1 MMRYKEKITNYV
13 DYLEDK
19 LNILQK
25 DVQANRVNQ
34 QEIVNRV
41 NDMIKQVEYLSNLI
55 ELEQ

>member
-1 MMRYKEKITNYV
+1 MMRYKDRITNYV

-25 DVQANRVNQ
+25 DVLANRLNQ
-34 QEIVNRV
+34 QEMVKTI
-41 NDMIKQVEYLSNLI
+41 NDMIRQIEYLSNLI

>member
-25 DVQANRVNQ
+25 DVLANRVNQ
-34 QEIVNRV
+34 QDMVNIL
-41 NDMIKQVEYLSNLI
+41 NDMIKQIEYLSNLI